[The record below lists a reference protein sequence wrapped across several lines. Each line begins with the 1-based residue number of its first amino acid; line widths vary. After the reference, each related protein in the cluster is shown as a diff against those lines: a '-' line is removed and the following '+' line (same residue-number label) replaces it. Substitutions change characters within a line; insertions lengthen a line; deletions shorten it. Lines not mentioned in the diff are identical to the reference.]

1 VVSVRHQ
8 RGRVIIAA
16 GTAAL
21 AVACLSG
28 CGPAGTGETVQ
39 VPPARV
45 QRVGSVDE
53 VVLTPAGRQRIGI
66 KVIESAASGKM
77 IVVPFSALLY
87 EPDGRTAVYTETGP
101 LTFLRKFVTVA
112 HVVGQQVFLS
122 AGLTTGVQVVT
133 VGAEEL
139 LGVQNGVGVE
149 T

>member
-1 VVSVRHQ
+1 M
-8 RGRVIIAA
+8 AA

-28 CGPAGTGETVQ
+28 CGPASTGEATQ

-45 QRVGSVDE
+45 QKIGNINA
-53 VVLTPAGRQRIGI
+53 VVLTPLGRQRIGI
-66 KVIESAASGKM
+66 QVSDSAAAGKM

-87 EPDGRTAVYTETGP
+87 EPDGQAAVYTETGP
-101 LTFLRKFVTVA
+101 LTFERKFVTVA
-112 HVVGQQVFLS
+112 RIVGQQVFLS
-122 AGLTTGVQVVT
+122 SGLTTGVQVVT